1 MILLLEGRNLE
12 GGTSGLNMKTMA
24 KKQSIKTL
32 GKAGRTSG
40 SRIAGTTSDG
50 VVVLRT
56 KAKPTHFTAQQ
67 IRETIR
73 KTGLALNSKLTA
85 KR

>member
-1 MILLLEGRNLE
+1 M
-12 GGTSGLNMKTMA
+12 SGLNMKTMA
-24 KKQSIKTL
+24 KKQSTKSKPPA
-32 GKAGRTSG
+32 KAGRTSS

-67 IRETIR
+67 IRDTIR
-73 KTGLALNSKLTA
+73 KTGLALNSKSAA

>member
-24 KKQSIKTL
+24 KKQSTKTP
-32 GKAGRTSG
+32 GKTGRTSG

-67 IRETIR
+67 IRETIH
-73 KTGLALNSKLTA
+73 KTGLALNSKSTA

>member
-1 MILLLEGRNLE
+1 
-12 GGTSGLNMKTMA
+12 MKTMA
-24 KKQSIKTL
+24 KKQSTKAPA
-32 GKAGRTSG
+32 KAGRTSN

-73 KTGLALNSKLTA
+73 KTGLALNSKSTA